1 MRSIVLD
8 TNAYVAFKRGDDA
21 IVAVIQRCPD
31 LLICATV
38 LGELLAGFAA
48 GTREAKNREELSL
61 FMQSPRVRQVACG
74 SITADNYALIYVRLR
89 RVGKP
94 SPPLLSSNDLWIAAS
109 ALEHGAGLLTLD
121 AHFAEVAGLRQG
133 RTLAD
138 FLP

>member
-8 TNAYVAFKRGDDA
+8 TNAYVAFKRGEDG

-38 LGELLAGFAA
+38 LGELLAGYAA
-48 GTREAKNREELSL
+48 GTREAKNRQELSL
-61 FMQSPRVRQVACG
+61 FMQSPRVRLATCG
-74 SITADNYALIYVRLR
+74 NVTADNYALIYAALR
-89 RVGKP
+89 RKGKP
-94 SPPLLSSNDLWIAAS
+94 IPTNDLWIAAS

-121 AHFAEVAGLRQG
+121 AHFAEIDGLRQG
-133 RTLAD
+133 RALTD